1 MTSAQKIAVS
11 VSGSVCGSVSRAVA
25 RVQRWLASTD
35 LSRAEIAA
43 RASVDEKTLRL
54 AARATWNP
62 TANTL
67 ARLEA
72 LIPPDWS
79 PTPEGETRCG

>member
-1 MTSAQKIAVS
+1 MTSPTIPAAL
-11 VSGSVCGSVSRAVA
+11 A
-25 RVQRWLASTD
+25 RVRRWLATTT
-35 LSRAEIAA
+35 LPRGEIAA

-54 AARATWNP
+54 AARDSWNP

-72 LIPPDWS
+72 LIPPNWS
-79 PTPEGETRCG
+79 ADHPVEETPR

>member
-72 LIPPDWS
+72 IIPADYPPND
-79 PTPEGETRCG
+79 PVEEPPR

>member
-1 MTSAQKIAVS
+1 MTSPTIA
-11 VSGSVCGSVSRAVA
+11 AALA
-25 RVQRWLASTD
+25 RVRRWLASTD
-35 LSRAEIAA
+35 MPRGEIAA

-54 AARATWNP
+54 AARPAWNP

-72 LIPPDWS
+72 VIPPEWS
-79 PTPEGETRCG
+79 PSDGEAR